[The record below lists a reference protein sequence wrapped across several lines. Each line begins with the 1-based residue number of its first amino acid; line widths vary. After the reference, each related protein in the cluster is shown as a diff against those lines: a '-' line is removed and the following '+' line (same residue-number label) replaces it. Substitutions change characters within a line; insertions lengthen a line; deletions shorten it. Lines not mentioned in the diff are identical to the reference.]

1 MRWGQVNIVATASP
15 FCSQMLEEGIK
26 KKTWPGS
33 VEAMEIANLLQNT
46 LAKEKDD
53 EHDCL
58 CETGSRPGD
67 TTEQIQD

>member
-1 MRWGQVNIVATASP
+1 
-15 FCSQMLEEGIK
+15 MLEEGIK

-33 VEAMEIANLLQNT
+33 VEAMDIANLLQNT
-46 LAKEKDD
+46 LAKGKDD

-67 TTEQIQD
+67 TTGQIQD